1 MAPHFVLRSKCMHS
15 HDTKH
20 FMRKRLDAFCQEKL
34 SQISAISKSPD
45 YHSVILLF
53 AKTLAIT
60 ENRDWYH
67 RQLIKLHDDKER
79 TSSICFGHSKL
90 FLQTKRRLRYL
101 CDTAFISIIFLQLP
115 EFPQPLHVAAYETV
129 RYEEKILN
137 AWRYTQRC
145 WMASLSGKVQTTC
158 GEGSLVY
165 GSFILRHVMFQSELQ
180 SS

>member
-1 MAPHFVLRSKCMHS
+1 MYALTWHETFYEKEVGRVLPGK
-15 HDTKH
+15 
-20 FMRKRLDAFCQEKL
+20 A

-53 AKTLAIT
+53 AKTLVIT

-67 RQLIKLHDDKER
+67 RQLKLHDDKER

-101 CDTAFISIIFLQLP
+101 CDTAFISTNFLQLP

-137 AWRYTQRC
+137 AWRHTQRC